1 MLTANELRSFIM
13 NGLPC
18 DHVEV
23 LGDDGQ
29 HFEAV
34 IVSPAFEGKRT
45 LQQHQLVYGVLG
57 TCMHSEIHALSM
69 KTFTP
74 AEWAQQFEALG

>member
-34 IVSPAFEGKRT
+34 IVSPAFQGKRT
-45 LQQHQLVYGVLG
+45 LQHHQLVYGVLG
-57 TCMHSEIHALSM
+57 SRMHAEIHALSM

-74 AEWAQQFEALG
+74 EEWSKQV

>member
-1 MLTANELRSFIM
+1 MLTASELRSYILE
-13 NGLPC
+13 GLPS

-23 LGDDGQ
+23 RGDDGQ

-34 IVSPAFEGKRT
+34 IVSPRFAGKST

-57 TCMHSEIHALSM
+57 ERMRSEIHALS
-69 KTFTP
+69 KRTFTP
-74 AEWAQQFEALG
+74 DAWLIHQ